1 MLAQERM
8 RAIGKILG
16 ILFSL
21 ILFATGAAIV
31 YALFHFD
38 RKFPAPYPAIRS
50 TSDSA
55 VISRGRYLVYGPG
68 HCADCHAPPHLKAR
82 VDSGFEVDM
91 TGGYVINTYLG
102 EIRPPNITSDTA
114 TGIGGIG
121 DAELARFMRYGVNH
135 LGQVGLPIMMYADL
149 SDSDLI
155 AILSF
160 LRTLPPVKNNIPA
173 SHYNLLG
180 KITKAYFLEPFAPK
194 ADSLH
199 SPKPGMTVEYGEYLV
214 NTVSNCGSCH
224 TARNMKT
231 GEYTGPYLAGGML
244 FHSSN
249 PPGTTVISPNLTPDS
264 ATGRI
269 TTWTLDL
276 FTKRIK
282 MGNLNTWS
290 PMPWGPFSRMS
301 DRDIGAIYLYLKSLK
316 PVHRENLPPKR

>member
-1 MLAQERM
+1 M
-8 RAIGKILG
+8 RLFGKFVG

-21 ILFATGAAIV
+21 ILCASGVGIV
-31 YALFHFD
+31 YALLHFD
-38 RKFPAPYPAIRS
+38 RKFPTPYPAIRA

-68 HCADCHAPPHLKAR
+68 HCADCHAPPHLKAK

-91 TGGYVINTYLG
+91 SGGYAINTYLG

-135 LGQVGLPIMMYADL
+135 NGQVGLPIMMYANL
-149 SDSDLI
+149 SDADLI

-160 LRTLPPVKNNIPA
+160 LRTLPPVKNYVPT

-194 ADSLH
+194 VDPPT
-199 SPKPGMTVEYGEYLV
+199 SPKPEMTIEYGEYLV
-214 NTVSNCGSCH
+214 DNVSNCGSCH

-231 GEYTGPYLAGGML
+231 GEYTGPYLGGGMI

-249 PPGTTVISPNLTPDS
+249 APGTTVISPNLTPDS

-269 TTWTLDL
+269 VAWSLDL

-282 MGNLNTWS
+282 MGNLNTRS

-316 PVHRENLPPKR
+316 PVHRETFLPKR